1 MGRSPGGTRAGD
13 EPAGTGV
20 ASWSIDHI
28 SGVTLAVREMAESV
42 AFYDKLGFE
51 VSYGGPDAP
60 FTTMRAGQ
68 SVVNLRQ
75 AATSGGAGSRV
86 ILRVRGVDALHRDL
100 VGKGL
105 GPTAPR
111 DAEWGERY
119 FEIPDPQGVV
129 ISCAEPFN
137 REHISSGQIE
147 TDSAR

>member
-1 MGRSPGGTRAGD
+1 MGRSPGDLA
-13 EPAGTGV
+13 A
-20 ASWSIDHI
+20 WSIDHI

-42 AFYDKLGFE
+42 AFYRKLGFD

-75 AATSGGAGSRV
+75 APPSGGGAWNRV
-86 ILRVRGVDALHRDL
+86 ILRVRGVDALHREL

-129 ISCAEPFN
+129 ISCAELFN

>member
-1 MGRSPGGTRAGD
+1 MTRPAAD
-13 EPAGTGV
+13 EPG

-42 AFYDKLGFE
+42 LFYEKLGLG
-51 VSYGGPDAP
+51 VSYGGPQAS

-68 SVVNLRQ
+68 SVINLRH
-75 AATSGGAGSRV
+75 AGSSGGSAWNRV

-100 VGKGL
+100 VEKGL
-105 GPTAPR
+105 TPTAPE

-129 ISCAEPFN
+129 ISCAEL
-137 REHISSGQIE
+137 R
-147 TDSAR
+147 A